1 MKYIKKFNES
11 IEEVDDVEGL
21 IEDCFMDIF
30 DEYSLDFKIYSK
42 TIVRKEGQK
51 AKPIDYLIV
60 EIITKDKRD
69 KQNSGNWEGWLQDTP
84 ISKDEYELKKIRN
97 KIISSINRFNTLS
110 KTYIISQVGIIDKN
124 TDHIKL
130 NIFKSSII

>member
-30 DEYSLDFKIYSK
+30 DEHSLDFKIYSK
-42 TIVRKEGQK
+42 TI
-51 AKPIDYLIV
+51 AKRQGSIDYLIV

-84 ISKDEYELKKIRN
+84 ISKNESELNEIRN
-97 KIISSINRFNTLS
+97 KISKSINRFNTLS
-110 KTYIISQVGIIDKN
+110 NNHIISQVGIINKN